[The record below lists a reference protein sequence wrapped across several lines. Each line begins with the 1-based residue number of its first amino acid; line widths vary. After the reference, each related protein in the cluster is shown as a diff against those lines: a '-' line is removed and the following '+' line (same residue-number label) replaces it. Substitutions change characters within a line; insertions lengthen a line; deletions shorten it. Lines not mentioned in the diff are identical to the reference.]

1 MTDITDNQKVKGS
14 KLALILINIFLVTET
29 KKLTSTVKKMVMVS
43 QEEKQNRAQL
53 SLLLELMVKI

>member
-53 SLLLELMVKI
+53 SLLFELMVKI

>member
-14 KLALILINIFLVTET
+14 KLALISINIFLVTET